1 MGSFLDSDWK
11 VDLAS
16 IWARIG
22 SDFRVF
28 FEAFA
33 SWPWF
38 NYLASKVPAGKKA
51 LITNIDET
59 AVCLFQGARR
69 GAMLQHPGDN
79 CRAAAW
85 LMQRERNQV
94 TKHELHM
101 ARPPGHRKSL
111 LNEHAKNITGEP
123 QTKDR
128 TLMRCIA

>member
-1 MGSFLDSDWK
+1 MSRLDRILGGGVVVFGLGLEGGFGFDLDPDWFG
-11 VDLAS
+11 LPC
-16 IWARIG
+16 I
-22 SDFRVF
+22 

-33 SWPWF
+33 SSPWF

-85 LMQRERNQV
+85 LMQRER
-94 TKHELHM
+94 T
-101 ARPPGHRKSL
+101 
-111 LNEHAKNITGEP
+111 
-123 QTKDR
+123 
-128 TLMRCIA
+128 

>member
-1 MGSFLDSDWK
+1 MDTDWK

-16 IWARIG
+16 IWIRIG

-69 GAMLQHPGDN
+69 RAMLQHPGDN

-85 LMQRERNQV
+85 LMQREHTQV

-101 ARPPGHRKSL
+101 ASLSGHRKPL
-111 LNEHAKNITGEP
+111 LDEHAKNT
-123 QTKDR
+123 T
-128 TLMRCIA
+128 